1 MAERLYRPCVGIV
14 LINGS
19 GKVFNGRRSA
29 AGSGD
34 SVDDSYAW
42 QLPQG
47 GIDPGEEPLAAAR
60 RELYEETN
68 VRSASLLMEA
78 PDWLSYDLPREVLD
92 RSWKGRYIG
101 QTQKWFAFRF
111 DGEDG
116 EIDVRNPAGGAHRPE
131 FATWRWERI
140 DALPELIIPF
150 KRDVYTS
157 VVATFRHLCESD

>member
-14 LINGS
+14 LINRE
-19 GKVFNGRRSA
+19 GKVFNGRRAA
-29 AGSGD
+29 AGIGD
-34 SVDDSYAW
+34 AVDDSYAW

-47 GIDPGEEPLAAAR
+47 GIDSGEEPLEAAR

-68 VRSASLLMEA
+68 VSSASLLMEA
-78 PDWLSYDLPREVLD
+78 PDWLSYDLPRDVLD
-92 RSWKGRYIG
+92 RSWKGRYVG

-111 DGEDG
+111 EGDDS
-116 EIDVRNPAGGAHRPE
+116 EIDVRHPGGGAHRPE
-131 FATWRWERI
+131 FAAWRW
-140 DALPELIIPF
+140 DNLVALPELVIPF